1 MALICNSKH
10 YCAMFKITKY
20 ETCVVCLQFALIATS
35 RLKPA
40 KVLEVIFAWIKVVP
54 VLHFYVSG
62 NSNLSAYCI
71 ENGHILTS

>member
-1 MALICNSKH
+1 
-10 YCAMFKITKY
+10 MFKITKY

-40 KVLEVIFAWIKVVP
+40 KVLEVIFVWIKVVL
-54 VLHFYVSG
+54 VLHFYGSR
-62 NSNLSAYCI
+62 NSNLTAYCI